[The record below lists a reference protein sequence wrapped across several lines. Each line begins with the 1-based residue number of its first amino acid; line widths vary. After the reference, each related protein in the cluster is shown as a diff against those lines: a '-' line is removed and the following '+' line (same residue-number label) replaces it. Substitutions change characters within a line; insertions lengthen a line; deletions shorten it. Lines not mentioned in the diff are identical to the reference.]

1 MVHVLVTWVV
11 VVLFGLVIAVHVAV
25 ITLANATLLLP
36 KVM

>member
-1 MVHVLVTWVV
+1 MGHVLVQLVV
-11 VVLFGLVIAVHVAV
+11 VALFGLVIAVHVAV